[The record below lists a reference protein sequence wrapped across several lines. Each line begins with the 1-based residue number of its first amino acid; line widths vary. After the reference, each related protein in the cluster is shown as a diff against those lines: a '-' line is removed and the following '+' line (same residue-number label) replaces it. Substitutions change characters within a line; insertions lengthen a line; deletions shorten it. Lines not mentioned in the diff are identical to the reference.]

1 MTQTNILT
9 ILIKL
14 AKQGDA
20 DQQVVKGLAQLKA
33 GIGTVMTAF
42 AAFAGAAYAVDK
54 ALDATVGTFVNYAAQ
69 VREMNRLTGAGAE
82 ETSRLIQMADDLTI
96 SYESLQKSLWFASKN
111 GVDVSVDSLASLADQ
126 YVALNSPMQQ
136 AQFLAEKFGKSGAE
150 MAKMLE
156 QGGDAVRDW
165 ANSIGGSLVLTD
177 EAIQNA
183 REYELA
189 LDELNDQWTAMKVG
203 IGQAAVP
210 ALNDALFVMN
220 NFTEVQKEKNR
231 LLMEGT
237 SLTTG
242 EIDALAIANV
252 KMNQYTDGLDSA
264 GVSYRAW
271 AQSIAESNEQLAPQV
286 ETIEQIN
293 QRNTDMLSVIMNLQ
307 SENDS
312 YNESLASLNEKM
324 ASLTAEQSNYLAGS
338 EEYNQLQGEIEE
350 TGGAIEDLAAAHEDA
365 GKRIAFSMVQA
376 KMAMDGFT
384 DAEFDTLLALGEQ
397 WGILDHATVTAAQNM
412 IREVDKLAGSTANA
426 LFTADQLRA
435 RWDGL
440 LKLSGR
446 EIDLIVNMVVRQN
459 KQIMPGGGASPA
471 ALATPMAEGGQL
483 GEGWAIV
490 GERGFEVVSPSGY
503 VFPHEQAKQLI
514 ASGLT
519 PEKALIA
526 GGPLGTSSYLIDE
539 DVRQY
544 TYAPAAKPKKKR
556 ERGELSGG
564 GGGGE
569 SAAASAVASAVVS
582 EAVSPLVESNLIASQ
597 STQAAQQANALE
609 MRATREAITT
619 GNTLMQQL
627 NDNILRMNATNQ
639 DTIISAL
646 EQNRG

>member
-1 MTQTNILT
+1 MAQTNILT

-54 ALDATVGTFVNYAAQ
+54 AMDATVGTFVNYAAQ

-111 GVDVSVDSLASLADQ
+111 GIDVSVDSLASLADQ

-177 EAIQNA
+177 EAVQNA

-189 LDELNDQWTAMKVG
+189 LDSLNDQWTAMKVN
-203 IGQAAVP
+203 IGQEVVP
-210 ALNDALFVMN
+210 ALNTLMDQFKQDDSVTDAEQAQYGLMRALGMT
-220 NFTEVQKEKNR
+220 TEQYE
-231 LLMEGT
+231 
-237 SLTTG
+237 
-242 EIDALAIANV
+242 ALGGSFAEYV
-252 KMNQYTDGLDSA
+252 NQYQVAQEYG
-264 GVSYRAW
+264 RAW
-271 AQSIAESNEQLAPQV
+271 EKVLAGQNEQLAPQV

-293 QRNTDMLSVIMNLQ
+293 QRNTDMLSVITNLQ

-312 YNESLASLNEKM
+312 YNESLAALNEKM
-324 ASLTAEQSNYLAGS
+324 SSLTAEQSNYLAGS
-338 EEYNQLQGEIEE
+338 EEYNKLQGEIEE

-440 LKLSGR
+440 LKLSGQ

-564 GGGGE
+564 GGGE